1 MNIGLNKSDIVL
13 FNYSNDKDLKT
24 IKKKFSIYNKNK
36 FLIDI
41 SSNGIGSIKDNINVI
56 NYYSKK

>member
-1 MNIGLNKSDIVL
+1 MNKSDIVL

-24 IKKKFSIYNKNK
+24 IKKRFSIYNKNK

-41 SSNGIGSIKDNINVI
+41 SSNGIGYIKDNINVM
-56 NYYSKK
+56 NYYSKKMN